1 MLNLLFRIIDATK
14 IGLPLGF
21 YTSQW
26 FANFYMQTVDH
37 FIKEKL
43 GAKHYIRYMDDMVI
57 FGANKKELHRM
68 RDSIAV
74 YLWHELGLK
83 MKENWQVYR
92 FSYVRS
98 DREYGRDLDF
108 MGFRFYRNRTVLRRN
123 IMLKSTRKAK
133 KLSKKDKATIYDI
146 RQMMS
151 YLGWLDYTDTYEM
164 YAERIKPYV
173 NIQYFERRLSRYDKR
188 RLREV
193 ENGNQLRAS

>member
-1 MLNLLFRIIDATK
+1 MLNLLFRIIDATE

-43 GAKHYIRYMDDMVI
+43 GAKYYIRYMDDMVI
-57 FGANKKELHRM
+57 FGANKKELHRT

-74 YLWHELGLK
+74 YLWHELGLE

-92 FSYVRS
+92 FSYIK
-98 DREYGRDLDF
+98 DGKEHGRDLDF

-164 YAERIKPYV
+164 YEERIKPYA

-193 ENGNQLRAS
+193 GNGNHL